1 LKPYW
6 KIILYI
12 SISAFI
18 FTFITFFSTVSAP
31 SIISLKI
38 TRYGYPLGWFEVV
51 IYTVA
56 KLPPRYTVIPV
67 NLLVDIFFTLILSFP
82 LTFLIL
88 NFHSNSNILLEGSI
102 YFKIFFTFSTIYL
115 SRLVSCFVHEVLGH
129 ALWAWIFGAEKIWFN
144 ISWMGFGWCRWIG
157 VDNAFNAKLMVI
169 AGGIIDTFIIGFL
182 LLIILFKCNVM
193 KVLSAHYILL

>member
-1 LKPYW
+1 M
-6 KIILYI
+6 
-12 SISAFI
+12 
-18 FTFITFFSTVSAP
+18 
-31 SIISLKI
+31 
-38 TRYGYPLGWFEVV
+38 E
-51 IYTVA
+51 
-56 KLPPRYTVIPV
+56 
-67 NLLVDIFFTLILSFP
+67 
-82 LTFLIL
+82 
-88 NFHSNSNILLEGSI
+88 
-102 YFKIFFTFSTIYL
+102 IFFTFSTIYL